1 MSYNV
6 GGVRGTAILP
16 ACLRKTR
23 LAQLR
28 ERYGSWVEGILS
40 PADFLL
46 ASVSRAQLIEA
57 CTATYDGKSKWL
69 SNGVKHA
76 MMSVIEALPEEG
88 ISVRSAY
95 VTVQHLLECS
105 RLDAAREFIEHD
117 RLLMH
122 ATPGGELCLSN
133 AEGVVAL
140 QYALLQQCILLAP
153 NIFTVTAS
161 ETTISESWKAA
172 LSNSMDFPQFMREQ
186 VPRISVAVWG
196 VVSML
201 APAAY
206 QAADVLHDARVY
218 AASPMK
224 LPGTLYDFLATG
236 DLSMD
241 LTLRTDGVL
250 SYLRHL
256 QAMGLKEIRQT
267 TVSLLFRR
275 ASEQA

>member
-1 MSYNV
+1 
-6 GGVRGTAILP
+6 
-16 ACLRKTR
+16 
-23 LAQLR
+23 
-28 ERYGSWVEGILS
+28 
-40 PADFLL
+40 
-46 ASVSRAQLIEA
+46 
-57 CTATYDGKSKWL
+57 
-69 SNGVKHA
+69 
-76 MMSVIEALPEEG
+76 
-88 ISVRSAY
+88 
-95 VTVQHLLECS
+95 
-105 RLDAAREFIEHD
+105 
-117 RLLMH
+117 MH
-122 ATPGGELCLSN
+122 ATPDGGLCLSN
-133 AEGVVAL
+133 AEGVVAT

-161 ETTISESWKAA
+161 ETTIRESWLAA
-172 LSNSMDFPQFMREQ
+172 LSNRVDFPQFMREQ

-224 LPGTLYDFLATG
+224 LPGALYDFLATG

-241 LTLRTDGVL
+241 LALRTDGVL